1 MCLQHIHVCP
11 ICADYIVPVPRC
23 EAAEEA
29 DRGTAPLLAL
39 PAPPGPP
46 PAAPS
51 PPSLNNGG
59 GGGGGSHHYDHHRH
73 GSSFSDSDETA
84 VDSDTDSFSSSASRR
99 GHSGRRPA
107 RFSTASGEQARQ
119 RWAGLVT
126 RISCPAFES
135 RNKAAFALCD
145 GCKADM
151 AALFGGGGGGAAG
164 SVQPPHE
171 FPMVRADGYVVW
183 GLIKAE

>member
-29 DRGTAPLLAL
+29 DRGTAPPLAL
-39 PAPPGPP
+39 PAPPRPP
-46 PAAPS
+46 PAVPS
-51 PPSLNNGG
+51 PPSLNNNGG
-59 GGGGGSHHYDHHRH
+59 GGGGGSHHHHHHRH

-84 VDSDTDSFSSSASRR
+84 VDSDTGSFSSSAS
-99 GHSGRRPA
+99 GRPA

-126 RISCPAFES
+126 RIGCPAFQS

-151 AALFGGGGGGAAG
+151 AALFGGGGGDAG
-164 SVQPPHE
+164 GVRPHE
-171 FPMVRADGYVVW
+171 FPMGRADGYVVW